1 MSRERRSGC
10 TGTIEIAGIMRTYP
24 MAEWRPAPPSGGAEA
39 LRGSPPGGNGF
50 TVVEV
55 LVVLLVVG
63 IMAALLLPN
72 LEVVRFRMDGAARG
86 AVAALVAAQRL
97 AVQRQHDVIVACDTA
112 NRRLRIHEDRDN
124 DGAVDGGEPTRIV
137 AFDDGVIFGL
147 GAAPPQPGQTAVV
160 GFTETQDGLPVIR
173 FTRSGSASEDGGF
186 YLTSERWRLKPEYA
200 KDTRSIRV
208 DRPTGRV
215 TWYAYDP
222 PRWKE
227 AR

>member
-1 MSRERRSGC
+1 VR
-10 TGTIEIAGIMRTYP
+10 Y
-24 MAEWRPAPPSGGAEA
+24 
-39 LRGSPPGGNGF
+39 GF
-50 TVVEV
+50 TVAEL
-55 LVVLLVVG
+55 LVVLLVIG
-63 IMAALLLPN
+63 LMAALLVPN

-86 AVAALVAAQRL
+86 AAAALVAAQRL

-124 DGAVDGGEPTRIV
+124 DGAVDSGEPTRIV
-137 AFDDGVIFGL
+137 AFDDGVVFGL
-147 GAAPPQPGQTAVV
+147 GGAPARPGRGAVV
-160 GFTETQDGLPVIR
+160 DFTETQDGLPVVR

-186 YLTSERWRLKPEYA
+186 YLTSERWQRNPDYA
-200 KDTRSIRV
+200 KDTRSIQV

-222 PRWKE
+222 PRWA